1 MNNFLFM
8 RRETRSSR
16 PRKHPFRNKRS
27 KVQRLRRAKER
38 EIKFKALLEQNTAF
52 VQEWLQKVSQGNSAI
67 QDMLFTKTKEV
78 LDPIEQNVNDL
89 NYFSNFFMF
98 DEPVEE
104 NVDDSVQKRMN
115 SELNDKSTL
124 RTDSQVHLSHIKK
137 EVDED
142 ATFSNEDCYI
152 LHEKIPAIKVETDSQ
167 SFCHNEDKILSA
179 NSLHKINQENPSP
192 LNKNHEISDSSNM
205 SCTTNSCTEYHSER
219 NENCDDKCQ
228 FIKLEFQEV
237 NCDKYTDTF
246 QEEIDLETMYHKTR
260 ADIMED
266 PTSYTVAALNDSTK
280 WKGRVLDYSRTNRE
294 IMKEKR
300 NARRLII
307 RNFLYHPQ
315 NPLSMDIYEK
325 SEMSAETSENLKGKD
340 NDFKNVIHTK
350 KTCKK
355 VHKSDLSHF
364 QTTIDLGDEIFK
376 TKHLFD
382 PDFGKIKISDMR

>member
-104 NVDDSVQKRMN
+104 NVDDSVKKRMN

-179 NSLHKINQENPSP
+179 NSLHKINQENSSP

-266 PTSYTVAALNDSTK
+266 PTSYTVAEILFITFSLNPVNDVMK
-280 WKGRVLDYSRTNRE
+280 RLHQDFEKVLVYYGNNYHKIWHITCTYNF
-294 IMKEKR
+294 KLHF
-300 NARRLII
+300 LIL
-307 RNFLYHPQ
+307 RYNLRFL
-315 NPLSMDIYEK
+315 
-325 SEMSAETSENLKGKD
+325 
-340 NDFKNVIHTK
+340 KNSILLDL
-350 KTCKK
+350 
-355 VHKSDLSHF
+355 VHKL
-364 QTTIDLGDEIFK
+364 I
-376 TKHLFD
+376 
-382 PDFGKIKISDMR
+382 